1 MKKLILL
8 FFLCFTS
15 KLFAQSERGI
25 EFIRGTLENAQ
36 KLAEQQ
42 HKLVFISYENY
53 GGNSRWMNQNV
64 FSTPEAGEYF
74 NENFISLKI
83 NSESLRDKAS
93 NSDFKYRGSSSAYFF
108 FTADG
113 ELIYKSN
120 FAANPQELLADASRA
135 MKVNENFLSLE
146 KLDKIIRK
154 GDASQDMLYLYS
166 LRRLQAINVGNFK
179 EKNVKDLDKA
189 VRSYIQGLDKESLAT
204 EKNVLLL
211 CEYLYE
217 TNKTCDDELFK
228 LLVGQAGNVKN
239 FAEENAIGIRQRVG
253 RIIDRSFN
261 QAVLNKNP
269 DLMNESVA
277 SIAIFW
283 HEKSTPF
290 YNKEMVMAS
299 YKIDFYEIMKDWGN
313 YSKEITAYLN
323 KIDAIDAEN
332 LTMEA
337 MKEYRKY
344 EDKLKF
350 TTDEWLALQDDIL
363 NGYNEEI
370 AYQLRLYGWRF
381 AQNITDKEQ
390 LQLPLKWL
398 SKSLRI
404 AENPI
409 AMKTYSQLLYK
420 AGRNDEAKKYAD
432 TASKIA
438 KGQVVAKEF
447 RVDTETKNK

>member
-1 MKKLILL
+1 MKKLIVLI
-8 FFLCFTS
+8 FLCFTA
-15 KLFAQSERGI
+15 KLFAQGERGI
-25 EFIRGTLENAQ
+25 EFVRGNLEYAQ
-36 KLAEQQ
+36 KLAQQQ

-64 FSTPEAGEYF
+64 FATPEVGEYF

-93 NSDFKYRGSSSAYFF
+93 FSDFKYRGSSSAYFF
-108 FTADG
+108 FTHDG
-113 ELIYKSN
+113 ELIYKSH
-120 FAANPQELLADASRA
+120 FAANPQELLVDAQHA

-154 GDASQDMLYLYS
+154 GEASQDMLYLYS
-166 LRRLQAINVGNFK
+166 LRRLQAINVGSAK
-179 EKNVKDLDKA
+179 EKNVKELDKA
-189 VRSYIQGLDKESLAT
+189 VRNYIQSLDKERLAS

-228 LLVGQAGNVKN
+228 LLEKESGNLKN
-239 FAEENAIGIRQRVG
+239 FSVENSTGIRQRVS

-261 QAVLNKNP
+261 QAILNKNAA
-269 DLMNESVA
+269 LMNESVDA
-277 SIAIFW
+277 IALFW

-299 YKIDFYEIMKDWGN
+299 YKIDFYEVMKDWGN
-313 YSKEITAYLN
+313 YSKEITTYLN
-323 KIDAIDAEN
+323 RIDAIDAEA
-332 LTMEA
+332 LTAQA
-337 MKEYRKY
+337 MTEYHKY

-350 TTDEWLALQDDIL
+350 TTEEWTFLHDDVL

-390 LQLPLKWL
+390 LKLPLKWL

-420 AGRNDEAKKYAD
+420 VGRQEEAKKYAE
-432 TASKIA
+432 TAIKIS
-438 KGQVVAKEF
+438 KGQAVAKEF
-447 RVDTETKNK
+447 REEESKN